1 MKPSFSSKEK
11 VAILLLNLGPE
22 TAAEI
27 LGNFGETEI
36 AEISDIIGRMRS
48 VSSDISIGILNEFKE
63 EFQSWRKS
71 EEIIDVIKDHRPS
84 IIPFRYFKHLTSEEI
99 ISILSGEHTQLI
111 ALILSYLEPHQSAEV
126 VGTMSEELRLDVLN
140 KMAISKPPP
149 VQIIKQIDE
158 LLETKVISLGDRIDT
173 PNERKYRA
181 IAEILN
187 RSDSVT
193 EKTIMQRIKEEHPD
207 IAQEIKTLMFVFE
220 DLAIVEDK
228 PLRQM
233 LSETDTNT
241 VALALKTASK
251 EVNEKIFKNMS
262 KRMGQMVKEEQQI
275 LGPKPLS
282 EVEDAQKIIVDTLA
296 KMEAQGETVR
306 GRAEEA
312 GPLV

>member
-1 MKPSFSSKEK
+1 MNPSFSSKEK

-22 TAAEI
+22 IAADI
-27 LGNFGETEI
+27 LGNFGENEI

-48 VSSDISIGILNEFKE
+48 VSSDISIGILNEFKD

-84 IIPFRYFKHLTSEEI
+84 IIPFRYFKHLTSDEI

-111 ALILSYLEPHQSAEV
+111 SLILSYLEPHQSAEV

-140 KMAISKPPP
+140 KMATSKPPP

-158 LLETKVISLGDRIDT
+158 LLESKVISLGDRIDT

-193 EKTIMQRIKEEHPD
+193 EKTIMQRMKEEHPD

-220 DLAIVEDK
+220 DLGIVEDK
-228 PLRQM
+228 ALRQM

-251 EVNEKIFKNMS
+251 EVNDKIFKNMS
-262 KRMGQMVKEEQQI
+262 KRMGQMVQEEQAI

-282 EVEDAQKIIVDTLA
+282 EVEAAQKIIVDSLA

-306 GRAEEA
+306 GRAQDE
-312 GPLV
+312 GPMV

>member
-11 VAILLLNLGPE
+11 VAILLLSLGPE
-22 TAAEI
+22 MAAEI
-27 LGNFGETEI
+27 LGNFGENEI

-48 VSSDISIGILNEFKE
+48 VSNEISMGILNEFKDQI
-63 EFQSWRKS
+63 QSWRKS
-71 EEIIDVIKDHRPS
+71 EEIIDVIKDYRPS

-99 ISILSGEHTQLI
+99 ISILSGEHSQLI
-111 ALILSYLEPHQSAEV
+111 ALIMSYLDPHQSAEI

-140 KMAISKPPP
+140 KMATSTPPP

-158 LLETKVISLGDRIDT
+158 LLEAKVISLGDRIDT

-193 EKTIMQRIKEEHPD
+193 EKTIMQRIKEERPD

-228 PLRQM
+228 ALRQM
-233 LSETDTNT
+233 LSETDTST
-241 VALALKTASK
+241 IALALKTASK
-251 EVNEKIFKNMS
+251 EVRDKIFNNMS
-262 KRMGQMVKEEQQI
+262 KRMGIMVNEEQQM

-282 EVEDAQKIIVDTLA
+282 EVEAAQKIIVDNLA
-296 KMEAQGETVR
+296 RMESQGEKVR
-306 GRAEEA
+306 GRAQDL

>member
-1 MKPSFSSKEK
+1 MNPTFSSKEK

-22 TAAEI
+22 IAAEI
-27 LGNFGETEI
+27 LGNFGENEI

-48 VSSDISIGILNEFKE
+48 VSSDISIGILNEFKD

-140 KMAISKPPP
+140 KMATSKPPP

-158 LLETKVISLGDRIDT
+158 LLESKVISLGDRIDT

-193 EKTIMQRIKEEHPD
+193 EKTIMQRMKEEHPD

-220 DLAIVEDK
+220 DLGIVEDK
-228 PLRQM
+228 ALRQM
-233 LSETDTNT
+233 LSETETST

-262 KRMGQMVKEEQQI
+262 KRMGLMVKEEQQI

-282 EVEDAQKIIVDTLA
+282 EVEAAQKI
-296 KMEAQGETVR
+296 
-306 GRAEEA
+306 
-312 GPLV
+312 

>member
-1 MKPSFSSKEK
+1 MQPSFTSKEK

-22 TAAEI
+22 IAAEI

-36 AEISDIIGRMRS
+36 AEISDIIGKMRN
-48 VSSDISIGILNEFKE
+48 VNSDISLSVLNEFKD

-126 VGTMSEELRLDVLN
+126 VGTMTEELRLDVLN
-140 KMAISKPPP
+140 KMATSKPPP
-149 VQIIKQIDE
+149 VQIIKHIDE

-193 EKTIMQRIKEEHPD
+193 EKTIMQRIKEEHPE

-228 PLRQM
+228 ALRQM
-233 LSETDTNT
+233 LSETETAT

-251 EVNEKIFKNMS
+251 EIRDKIFNNMS
-262 KRMGQMVKEEQQI
+262 KRMGDMVREEQQI

-282 EVEDAQKIIVDTLA
+282 EVEEAQKVIVDSLA
-296 KMEAQGETVR
+296 KMESQGETVR
-306 GRAEEA
+306 GRAQDL
-312 GPLV
+312 GPMV

>member
-1 MKPSFSSKEK
+1 MNPSFSSKEK

-22 TAAEI
+22 IAADI

-36 AEISDIIGRMRS
+36 AEISEIIGRMRS
-48 VSSDISIGILNEFKE
+48 VSTEISVGILNEFQE

-111 ALILSYLEPHQSAEV
+111 SLILSYLEPHQSAEV

-158 LLETKVISLGDRIDT
+158 LLETKVLSLGDRIDT

-193 EKTIMQRIKEEHPD
+193 EKTIMQRIREEHPD

-220 DLAIVEDK
+220 DLGIVEDK

-251 EVNEKIFKNMS
+251 DVLDKIFKNMS

-275 LGPKPLS
+275 LGPKPLA
-282 EVEDAQKIIVDTLA
+282 EVEAAQKIIVDSLA

-312 GPLV
+312 GPMV

>member
-1 MKPSFSSKEK
+1 MNPTFSTKEK

-22 TAAEI
+22 IAADI
-27 LGNFGETEI
+27 LGNFGENEI

-48 VSSDISIGILNEFKE
+48 VSSEISIGILNEFKD

-99 ISILSGEHTQLI
+99 ISILAGEHTQLI
-111 ALILSYLEPHQSAEV
+111 SLILSYLEPHQSAEV

-140 KMAISKPPP
+140 KMATSKPPP

-193 EKTIMQRIKEEHPD
+193 EKTIMQRIKEEHPE

-220 DLAIVEDK
+220 DISIVEDK
-228 PLRQM
+228 ALRQM
-233 LSETDTNT
+233 LSETETST
-241 VALALKTASK
+241 IALALKTASK
-251 EVNEKIFKNMS
+251 DVNDKIFKNMS
-262 KRMGQMVKEEQQI
+262 KRMGQMVIEEQQV

-282 EVEDAQKIIVDTLA
+282 EVEDAQKIVVDFS
-296 KMEAQGETVR
+296 
-306 GRAEEA
+306 
-312 GPLV
+312 

>member
-1 MKPSFSSKEK
+1 MNPTFSTKEK

-22 TAAEI
+22 IAADI
-27 LGNFGETEI
+27 LGNLGENEI

-48 VSSDISIGILNEFKE
+48 VSSEISIGILNEFKD

-99 ISILSGEHTQLI
+99 ISILAGEHTQLI
-111 ALILSYLEPHQSAEV
+111 SLILSYLEPHQSAEV

-140 KMAISKPPP
+140 KMATSKPPP

-193 EKTIMQRIKEEHPD
+193 EKTIMQRIKEEHPE

-220 DLAIVEDK
+220 DISIVEDK
-228 PLRQM
+228 ALRQM
-233 LSETDTNT
+233 LSETETST
-241 VALALKTASK
+241 IALALKTASK
-251 EVNEKIFKNMS
+251 DVNDKIFKNMS
-262 KRMGQMVKEEQQI
+262 KRMGQMVIEEQQV

-282 EVEDAQKIIVDTLA
+282 EVEDAQKIVVDSLA

-306 GRAEEA
+306 GRAQDV

>member
-1 MKPSFSSKEK
+1 
-11 VAILLLNLGPE
+11 
-22 TAAEI
+22 
-27 LGNFGETEI
+27 
-36 AEISDIIGRMRS
+36 
-48 VSSDISIGILNEFKE
+48 
-63 EFQSWRKS
+63 
-71 EEIIDVIKDHRPS
+71 
-84 IIPFRYFKHLTSEEI
+84 
-99 ISILSGEHTQLI
+99 
-111 ALILSYLEPHQSAEV
+111 
-126 VGTMSEELRLDVLN
+126 
-140 KMAISKPPP
+140 MATSKPPP

-193 EKTIMQRIKEEHPD
+193 EKTIMQRMKEEHPD

-220 DLAIVEDK
+220 DLGIVEDK
-228 PLRQM
+228 ALRQM

-262 KRMGQMVKEEQQI
+262 KRMGQMVKEEQAI

-282 EVEDAQKIIVDTLA
+282 EVEAAQKIVVDSLA

-306 GRAEEA
+306 GRAQEE

>member
-1 MKPSFSSKEK
+1 MNPSFSSKEK

-22 TAAEI
+22 IAADI
-27 LGNFGETEI
+27 LGNFGENEI
-36 AEISDIIGRMRS
+36 AEISEIIGRMRS
-48 VSSDISIGILNEFKE
+48 VSTEISVGILNEFQD

-84 IIPFRYFKHLTSEEI
+84 IIPFRYFKHLTSDEI

-111 ALILSYLEPHQSAEV
+111 SLILSYLEPHQSAEV

-158 LLETKVISLGDRIDT
+158 LLETKVLSLGDRIDT

-220 DLAIVEDK
+220 DLGIVEDK

-251 EVNEKIFKNMS
+251 DVLDKIFKNMS

-282 EVEDAQKIIVDTLA
+282 EVEAAQKIIVDSLA

-312 GPLV
+312 GPMV

>member
-1 MKPSFSSKEK
+1 MNPSFSSKEK

-22 TAAEI
+22 IAADI
-27 LGNFGETEI
+27 LGNFGENEI

-48 VSSDISIGILNEFKE
+48 VSSDISIGILNEFKD

-71 EEIIDVIKDHRPS
+71 EQIIDVIKDHRPS

-111 ALILSYLEPHQSAEV
+111 SLILSYLEPHQSAEV

-140 KMAISKPPP
+140 KMATSKPPP
-149 VQIIKQIDE
+149 VQISKQIDE

-193 EKTIMQRIKEEHPD
+193 EKTIMQRMKEEHPD

-220 DLAIVEDK
+220 DLGIVEDK
-228 PLRQM
+228 ALRQM

-262 KRMGQMVKEEQQI
+262 KRMGQMVKEEQAI

-282 EVEDAQKIIVDTLA
+282 EVEAAQKIVVDSLA

-306 GRAEEA
+306 GRAQEE